1 MSGDRTLF
9 TREDAAE
16 AAWAVVDPVLEKPP
30 RSLPYKQGSWGPKEA
45 NALIAK
51 DGSWHNPSLEPQNV

>member
-9 TREDAAE
+9 TREDASE
-16 AAWAVVDPVLEKPP
+16 AAWAVVDPVLKEHP
-30 RSLPYKQGSWGPKEA
+30 RSLPYERGSWGPKEA

-51 DGSWHNPSLEPQNV
+51 DGSWHNPLLEP